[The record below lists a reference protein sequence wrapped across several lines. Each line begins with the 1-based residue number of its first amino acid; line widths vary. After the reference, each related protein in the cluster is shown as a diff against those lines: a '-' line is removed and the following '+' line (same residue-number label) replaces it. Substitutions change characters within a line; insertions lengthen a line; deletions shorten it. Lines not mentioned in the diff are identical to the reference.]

1 MEPGA
6 AVPVHCPNGE
16 INTIRGNRLW
26 IKTRESVLK
35 APNLGSIS
43 ENISPIIQPGM
54 SDSASFDNVL
64 EFFTRA
70 GMEIPHALSMLI
82 PESYREGNPLRQDLK
97 NFYEYHSIFME
108 PVGRPCHDSFLGRAL
123 CRRNAGPQRT
133 ETLQV
138 FHNKER
144 FACNGF

>member
-1 MEPGA
+1 M
-6 AVPVHCPNGE
+6 
-16 INTIRGNRLW
+16 
-26 IKTRESVLK
+26 LK

-108 PVGRPCHDSFLGRAL
+108 PWDGPATILFFGRTL
-123 CRRNAGPQRT
+123 CRRNAGP
-133 ETLQV
+133 
-138 FHNKER
+138 
-144 FACNGF
+144 